1 MSRHCHHD
9 VRAGRGRGRGRGRR
23 GAWFQREREQLV
35 ADYWR
40 NLKLS
45 TEAFLET
52 QLKFSMLIF
61 QHISRLLVLCLPV
74 PYAVSFS
81 VSYCS
86 LSRKRRQGKY
96 LFYTDIIKAQ
106 YAMPFC
112 FVRATDGWQR
122 QREEGGQQVIYLRQV
137 QAVGRTDTGGRTV
150 QIMK

>member
-1 MSRHCHHD
+1 
-9 VRAGRGRGRGRGRR
+9 
-23 GAWFQREREQLV
+23 
-35 ADYWR
+35 
-40 NLKLS
+40 
-45 TEAFLET
+45 
-52 QLKFSMLIF
+52 MLIF
-61 QHISRLLVLCLPV
+61 QHVSRLLALCLPV
-74 PYAVSFS
+74 SYAVSFS

-112 FVRATDGWQR
+112 FVRATDGWQK

-137 QAVGRTDTGGRTV
+137 QAVGTTNRGGSA